1 MSFILD
7 NQVITDEMPKE
18 LEGILKLLKAN
29 TREKSKELME
39 TLSHSEKYMA
49 YLIPKAGM
57 VIFADD
63 LTEERKVCRY
73 LISPNGELFIDNKQR
88 RGEMF
93 CPLFDSLEKQIME
106 ETGRV
111 AETVSDDKEYKRY
124 DSFMP
129 KIVATIND
137 IIKKEV
143 DIFH

>member
-1 MSFILD
+1 MSFVLE
-7 NQVITDEMPKE
+7 NQIITDEMPKE
-18 LEGILKLLKAN
+18 LDGILKLLKAN
-29 TREKSKELME
+29 TKEKSKELME

-57 VIFADD
+57 VLFADE
-63 LTEERKVCRY
+63 LTDERKVCRY

-93 CPLFDSLEKQIME
+93 CPLFDDLEKQISE

-111 AETVSDDKEYKRY
+111 AETVPDDKAYKRY

-137 IIKKEV
+137 IIKREE